1 MSDASNACKEL
12 GKEIHRKQTL
22 RGRLSA
28 GSRPPWDR
36 SEGTGFRP
44 SRWFT
49 STSMNAYFGR
59 TPSVPLRPLCARY
72 PARLLPFRQPAL
84 SAHRDHLLGLP

>member
-1 MSDASNACKEL
+1 MSDTSNACKEL

-28 GSRPPWDR
+28 ESRPPWER

-49 STSMNAYFGR
+49 ATSMNASFGR
-59 TPSVPLRPLCARY
+59 TPSVPLRPLYARY
-72 PARLLPFRQPAL
+72 TSRYCR
-84 SAHRDHLLGLP
+84 SANGRFPP